1 MVYKECNVGSAKPS
15 DATLEKYPHHLVNHV
30 SLDSIFSVA
39 DFYVAAMELI
49 NKIHSREKIPLMVGG
64 SMMYFNLLKTGIS
77 KLPPANR
84 QLREKLE
91 EKILTN
97 GVEALHADL
106 KKLDADAADN
116 IKPQDSQ
123 RIIRAIEII
132 TSTGIS
138 LDGNLASLPKSQ
150 LKILKKLIPT
160 HYHKRVDGEV
170 VVKKTEWFLIK
181 FNGDENTPLI
191 PDRNEGITECKWFT
205 FDELVLVLEESHERI
220 RYLIEFFLNMPYYKK
235 YRLRLNKK

>member
-1 MVYKECNVGSAKPS
+1 MN
-15 DATLEKYPHHLVNHV
+15 
-30 SLDSIFSVA
+30 
-39 DFYVAAMELI
+39 
-49 NKIHSREKIPLMVGG
+49 NKIKTAGG
-64 SMMYFNLLKTGIS
+64 IVLKDD
-77 KLPPANR
+77 
-84 QLREKLE
+84 
-91 EKILTN
+91 KILFIYKR
-97 GVEALHADL
+97 GRWDLPKGKVEEGAGSR
-106 KKLDADAADN
+106 KKA
-116 IKPQDSQ
+116 K
-123 RIIRAIEII
+123 IEI
-132 TSTGIS
+132 SEETGM
-138 LDGNLASLPKSQ
+138 PKSQ

>member
-1 MVYKECNVGSAKPS
+1 MN
-15 DATLEKYPHHLVNHV
+15 
-30 SLDSIFSVA
+30 
-39 DFYVAAMELI
+39 
-49 NKIHSREKIPLMVGG
+49 NKIKTAGG
-64 SMMYFNLLKTGIS
+64 IVLKDD
-77 KLPPANR
+77 
-84 QLREKLE
+84 
-91 EKILTN
+91 KILFIYKR
-97 GVEALHADL
+97 GRWDLPKGKVEENASSRKTA
-106 KKLDADAADN
+106 K
-116 IKPQDSQ
+116 
-123 RIIRAIEII
+123 IEI
-132 TSTGIS
+132 SEETG
-138 LDGNLASLPKSQ
+138 LPKSQ

-170 VVKKTEWFLIK
+170 VVKKTEWFLIN